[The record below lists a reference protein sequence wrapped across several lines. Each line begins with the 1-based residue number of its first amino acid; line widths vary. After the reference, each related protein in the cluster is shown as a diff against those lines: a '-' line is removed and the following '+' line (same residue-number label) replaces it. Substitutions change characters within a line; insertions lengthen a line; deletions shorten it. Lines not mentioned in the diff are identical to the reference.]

1 MTLDGRDIRVFG
13 SAGQQRTAAIVLR
26 MLEAATF
33 TERTTR
39 APIFLLDDPFA
50 ELDVRRST
58 RILEWLARDGRGQ
71 TILAVPRET
80 DIPSELTR
88 LERFRVASG
97 VVERSCA

>member
-1 MTLDGRDIRVFG
+1 
-13 SAGQQRTAAIVLR
+13 

-58 RILEWLARDGRGQ
+58 RILEWLSRDERGAGQ

-88 LERFRVASG
+88 LRRLRVAGGAVERFSA
-97 VVERSCA
+97 

>member
-1 MTLDGRDIRVFG
+1 
-13 SAGQQRTAAIVLR
+13 

-71 TILAVPRET
+71 GDGQTILAVPRET

-88 LERFRVASG
+88 LERLRVAG
-97 VVERSCA
+97 GAIERFAV